1 MLARRAE
8 RPFRTTE
15 VDVYAIIRDGG
26 HQYRV
31 EKDRSILIERTG
43 LKTGDKVRFGDVLFV
58 NGKVGSPTVAG
69 AAVDAVVVD
78 DDAKGKKLY
87 IVKYKRR
94 KNYRRRF
101 GHRQTYTRVK
111 IESIVG

>member
-1 MLARRAE
+1 MAKRAVGP
-8 RPFRTTE
+8 RRTTE

-43 LKTGDKVRFGDVLFV
+43 LKAGDKVRFAEVLFV
-58 NGKVGSPTVAG
+58 NGKVGAPTVPG

-78 DDAKGKKLY
+78 EDAKGKKLY

-101 GHRQTYTRVK
+101 GHRQAYTRVK